1 MILRKQSRHTKGYSR
16 RLCDY
21 IILGTKKVINNIQQ
35 FFFFFNFGNCFVLFG
50 CVEKKDF

>member
-1 MILRKQSRHTKGYSR
+1 MILRKESGHTKGYSR

-35 FFFFFNFGNCFVLFG
+35 LSFFFLILEIVLFYLD
-50 CVEKKDF
+50 V